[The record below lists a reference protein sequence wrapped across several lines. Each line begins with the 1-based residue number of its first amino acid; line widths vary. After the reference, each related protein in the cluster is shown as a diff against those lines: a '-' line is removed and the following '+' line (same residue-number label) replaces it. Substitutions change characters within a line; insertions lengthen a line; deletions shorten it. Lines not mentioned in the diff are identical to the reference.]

1 MFVLYF
7 TLLASLFS
15 VVNPIGAMP
24 IFLSMTAQDSAE
36 ERNRIAR
43 NASVYLCIILIV
55 AFIIGTYIL
64 TFFGISIDALRIA
77 GGIIIMLSGFDLLRG
92 NHARG
97 RNIDKKVKTEAVKKD
112 DISLTPLAIPLLAGP
127 GSISLLI
134 GMFKDFLDFEHY
146 IIVHLVIITT
156 GILTFI
162 ILRFSTKLVSKL
174 GEAGMSSLSRIIGFI
189 VMSVGVQFIINGV
202 SSIVRG
208 F

>member
-55 AFIIGTYIL
+55 SFIIGTYIL

-189 VMSVGVQFIINGV
+189 VMTVGVQFIINGV